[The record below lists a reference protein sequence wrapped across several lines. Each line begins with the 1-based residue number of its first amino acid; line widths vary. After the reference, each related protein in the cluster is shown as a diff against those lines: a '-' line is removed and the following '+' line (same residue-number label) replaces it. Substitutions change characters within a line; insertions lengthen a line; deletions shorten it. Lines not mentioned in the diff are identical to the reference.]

1 VNIKIFKSELFMV
14 ERMTNTK
21 GTTMTQIHKRFTAEQ
36 VKVLFQGYCQ
46 GNLSRSDVEEML
58 GIGKT
63 RFFALLKIY
72 RQDQDAFSIAYH
84 RSTQGRLS
92 AETESQI
99 EQELLR
105 EKDLIADKDLPIHD
119 YNYSALVDRLKKK
132 GIQVSTTTVIKR
144 AKVLKCYKPKKK
156 SKAHDQEVLT
166 ASIGD
171 LIQHDASL
179 HKWSPY
185 ATEKWTLITSLDD
198 YSRMLLY
205 ADFVPEESSWAHIQ
219 AAQYVL
225 QTFGLPFRY
234 YVDNLRVF
242 RFVQKRDSFWRTH
255 HLGTDDVDPQWKQV
269 LREFNIDVIY
279 ALSPQAKGKVE
290 RPYRWLQDRIVR
302 TCALE
307 KLTDVEDVREVLR
320 EEVHR
325 YNYQQVHS
333 TTGEVPAIRFAN
345 ARKAGNSL
353 FRPFTLP
360 KPYKSVKDVFCLRAT
375 RTVDGY
381 RRISLDRH
389 SIEVPKVGLRED
401 VNLRLVPDFT
411 KKILEVRIWFEGKM
425 VRSVNLPLNE
435 FRRFA

>member
-1 VNIKIFKSELFMV
+1 MV
-14 ERMTNTK
+14 EMPLKTK
-21 GTTMTQIHKRFTAEQ
+21 GIAMTQVHKRFTGEQ
-36 VKVLFQGYCQ
+36 IKVLLQGYCQ
-46 GNLSRSDVEEML
+46 GNLSRLDIEDML

-63 RFFALLKIY
+63 RFFALLKAY
-72 RQDQDAFSIAYH
+72 RRDPAAFSIDYQRTTRGH
-84 RSTQGRLS
+84 LS
-92 AETESQI
+92 DETESQI

-105 EKDLIADKDLPIHD
+105 EKALVDNPELPIYD
-119 YNYSALVDRLKKK
+119 YNYSALVDRLKKQ

-144 AKVLKCYKPKKK
+144 AKALQCYRPKKK
-156 SKAHDQEVLT
+156 GQVHDREVLT

-185 ATEKWTLITSLDD
+185 AAEKWTLITSIDD

-205 ADFVPEESSWAHIQ
+205 ADFVPEENSWAHIQ

-225 QTFGLPFRY
+225 QNFGLPFRY

-242 RFVQKRDSFWRTH
+242 RFVQKRDSFWRH
-255 HLGTDDVDPQWKQV
+255 HHVLTDEVDPQWRQV
-269 LREFNIDVIY
+269 LREFKVEVIY

-307 KLTDVEDVREVLR
+307 QLASLEEARKVLR

-345 ARKAGNSL
+345 AKKTGNSL
-353 FRPFTLP
+353 FRPFALP
-360 KPYKSVKDVFCLRAT
+360 KPYKSAKDVFCLRAT
-375 RTVDGY
+375 RTLDGY

-389 SIEVPKVGLRED
+389 SIEVPKVEVRED
-401 VNLRLVPDFT
+401 VDLRLVPDLA
-411 KKILEVRIWFEGKM
+411 KNVLEVRIWFEGKM
-425 VRSVNLPLNE
+425 VHSVNLPLNE
-435 FRRFA
+435 FRRFT

>member
-1 VNIKIFKSELFMV
+1 MIQV
-14 ERMTNTK
+14 
-21 GTTMTQIHKRFTAEQ
+21 HKRFTAEQ

-46 GNLSRSDVEEML
+46 RNLSRPDVEEML

-63 RFFALLKIY
+63 RFFALLKTY
-72 RQDQDAFSIAYH
+72 RQDPDAFSIDYQ

-92 AETESQI
+92 EETESQI
-99 EQELLR
+99 KQELLR
-105 EKDLIADKDLPIHD
+105 DKALIEDKELPIYD
-119 YNYSALVDRLKKK
+119 YNYAALVDRLKKQ

-144 AKVLKCYKPKKK
+144 AKALKCYQPKKK
-156 SKAHDQEVLT
+156 GKAHDREVLT

-185 ATEKWTLITSLDD
+185 VTEKWTLITSLDD

-205 ADFVPEESSWAHIQ
+205 ADFVPEENTWAHIQ
-219 AAQYVL
+219 AAQSVL

-269 LREFNIDVIY
+269 LQEFKVKVIY

-307 KLTDVEDVREVLR
+307 KLASLEEARAVLR

-333 TTGEVPAIRFAN
+333 STGEVPAIRFAN

-353 FRPFTLP
+353 FRPFVLP
-360 KPYKSVKDVFCLRAT
+360 KPYNSAKDVFCLRTT

-381 RRISLDRH
+381 RRVSLDRH
-389 SIEVPKVGLRED
+389 SIEVPKVDVRED
-401 VNLRLVPDFT
+401 VDLHLVPDLA
-411 KKILEVRIWFEGKM
+411 KNVLEVRIWFQDKL
-425 VRSVNLPLNE
+425 VHSVNLPLNE

>member
-1 VNIKIFKSELFMV
+1 MV
-14 ERMTNTK
+14 EKFPKMK
-21 GTTMTQIHKRFTAEQ
+21 GIAMTQVHKRFTVEQ
-36 VKVLFQGYCQ
+36 VKVLLQGYCQ
-46 GNLSRSDVEEML
+46 GNLSRCDVEEML

-63 RFFALLKIY
+63 RFFALLKAY
-72 RQDQDAFSIAYH
+72 RQDPVAFSIDYQRATPGH
-84 RSTQGRLS
+84 LP
-92 AETESQI
+92 AETERQI

-105 EKDLIADKDLPIHD
+105 EKALVDNPELPIHD

-132 GIQVSTTTVIKR
+132 GVQVSTTTVIKR
-144 AKVLKCYKPKKK
+144 AKALQCYQPKKK
-156 SKAHDQEVLT
+156 GKTHDREVLT
-166 ASIGD
+166 ASTGD

-185 ATEKWTLITSLDD
+185 AAEKWTLITSLDD

-205 ADFVPEESSWAHIQ
+205 ADFVLEENSWVHIQ

-255 HLGTDDVDPQWKQV
+255 HVLTDETDPQWRQV
-269 LREFNIDVIY
+269 LREFKVQVIY

-307 KLTDVEDVREVLR
+307 QIATLEGARQVLR

-345 ARKAGNSL
+345 AKKVGNSL
-353 FRPFTLP
+353 FRPFALP
-360 KPYKSVKDVFCLRAT
+360 QPYKSAKDVFCLRTT
-375 RTVDGY
+375 RTLDGY

-389 SIEVPKVGLRED
+389 SIEVPKVEVRED
-401 VNLRLVPDFT
+401 VDLRLVPDLDRNV
-411 KKILEVRIWFEGKM
+411 LEVRIWFEGKM
-425 VRSVNLPLNE
+425 VHSVNLPLNE
-435 FRRFA
+435 FRRFS

>member
-1 VNIKIFKSELFMV
+1 MNLLNLKSEPFMV
-14 ERMTNTK
+14 ERLPKTK
-21 GTTMTQIHKRFTAEQ
+21 GNAMTQVHKRFTVEQ

-63 RFFALLKIY
+63 RFFALLKTY
-72 RQDQDAFSIAYH
+72 RRDPGAFSIAYQ
-84 RSTQGRLS
+84 RSTRGRLS
-92 AETESQI
+92 EESESQI
-99 EQELLR
+99 KQELLR
-105 EKDLIADKDLPIHD
+105 DQALIDDEELPIHD
-119 YNYSALVDRLKKK
+119 YNYAALVDRLKKQ
-132 GIQVSTTTVIKR
+132 GVQVSTTTVIKR
-144 AKVLKCYKPKKK
+144 AKALNCYRPKKK
-156 SKAHDQEVLT
+156 GKAHDREVLT

-179 HKWSPY
+179 HKWSPF
-185 ATEKWTLITSLDD
+185 AAEKWSLITSIDD

-205 ADFVPEESSWAHIQ
+205 ADFVPEESTWAHIQ
-219 AAQYVL
+219 AAQSVL
-225 QTFGLPFRY
+225 QTFGLPLRY

-255 HLGTDDVDPQWKQV
+255 HLGTDEVDPQWKQV
-269 LREFNIDVIY
+269 LQEFKVKVVY

-307 KLTDVEDVREVLR
+307 KLTSLEEARTVLR

-345 ARKAGNSL
+345 AKKAGNSL
-353 FRPFTLP
+353 FRPFVLP
-360 KPYKSVKDVFCLRAT
+360 KPYKSAKDVFCLRTT

-389 SIEVPKVGLRED
+389 SIEVPKVDVRED
-401 VNLRLVPDFT
+401 VDLRLVPDFA
-411 KKILEVRIWFEGKM
+411 KNVLEVRIWFNDKL
-425 VRSVNLPLNE
+425 VHSVNLPLNE
-435 FRRFA
+435 FQRFA

>member
-1 VNIKIFKSELFMV
+1 
-14 ERMTNTK
+14 
-21 GTTMTQIHKRFTAEQ
+21 MTQVHKRFTAEQ

-63 RFFALLKIY
+63 RFFALLKTY
-72 RQDQDAFSIAYH
+72 RQDPGAFSIAYQ
-84 RSTQGRLS
+84 RSTSGRLGE
-92 AETESQI
+92 ETEDQI
-99 EQELLR
+99 RQELLR
-105 EKDLIADKDLPIHD
+105 DKALIEDEELPIHD
-119 YNYSALVDRLKKK
+119 YNYAALVDRLKKQ

-144 AKVLKCYKPKKK
+144 AKALKCYKPKKK
-156 SKAHDQEVLT
+156 GKAHDREVLT

-179 HKWSPY
+179 HKWSPF
-185 ATEKWTLITSLDD
+185 AEEKWTLITSIDD

-205 ADFVPEESSWAHIQ
+205 ADFVPEENTWAHIQ
-219 AAQYVL
+219 AAQSVL

-255 HLGTDDVDPQWKQV
+255 HVGTDEVDPQWKQV
-269 LREFNIDVIY
+269 LQEFKVKVLY

-307 KLTDVEDVREVLR
+307 KLTSIEDARAVLR

-325 YNYQQVHS
+325 YNHQQVHS
-333 TTGEVPAIRFAN
+333 TTGEVPAIRFAH
-345 ARKAGNSL
+345 AKKAGNSL
-353 FRPFTLP
+353 FRPFVLP
-360 KPYKSVKDVFCLRAT
+360 KPYKSAKDVFCLRTT
-375 RTVDGY
+375 RTLDGY
-381 RRISLDRH
+381 RRVSLNRH
-389 SIEVPKVGLRED
+389 SIEVPKVDVRED
-401 VNLRLVPDFT
+401 VDLRLVPDLA
-411 KKILEVRIWFEGKM
+411 KNVLEVRIWFKDKM
-425 VRSVNLPLNE
+425 VHSVNLPLNE
-435 FRRFA
+435 FQRFA

>member
-1 VNIKIFKSELFMV
+1 MV
-14 ERMTNTK
+14 ESTSKREDL
-21 GTTMTQIHKRFTAEQ
+21 TMTQVHKRFTAEQ

-46 GNLSRSDVEEML
+46 GNLSRPEVQEML

-63 RFFALLKIY
+63 RFFALLKAY
-72 RQDQDAFSIAYH
+72 RQDPHAFTIAYQ
-84 RSTQGRLS
+84 RSTQGRLT
-92 AETESQI
+92 EEIESQI
-99 EQELLR
+99 KQELLR
-105 EKDLIADKDLPIHD
+105 DKALIDDKELPIHD
-119 YNYSALVDRLKKK
+119 YNYAALVDRLKKQ

-144 AKVLKCYKPKKK
+144 AKALECYKPKKK
-156 SKAHDQEVLT
+156 RKAHDQEVMT
-166 ASIGD
+166 TSIGD

-185 ATEKWTLITSLDD
+185 ATEKWTLITSIDD

-205 ADFVPEESSWAHIQ
+205 ADFVPEENTWTHIQ
-219 AAQYVL
+219 AAQSVL

-255 HLGTDDVDPQWKQV
+255 HLGTDEVDPQWRQV
-269 LREFNIDVIY
+269 LREFKVDVIY

-307 KLTDVEDVREVLR
+307 KLSSMEDTRAVLR

-325 YNYQQVHS
+325 YNYHQVHS

-345 ARKAGNSL
+345 AKKSGNSL
-353 FRPFTLP
+353 FRPFALP
-360 KPYKSVKDVFCLRAT
+360 KPYKSAKDVFCLRTT
-375 RTVDGY
+375 RTVDAY

-389 SIEVPKVGLRED
+389 SIDVPKVDIRED
-401 VNLRLVPDFT
+401 VDLRLVPDFA
-411 KKILEVRIWFEGKM
+411 KNVLEIRIWFQGKM
-425 VRSVNLPLNE
+425 VHSIHLPLNE
-435 FRRFA
+435 FRRFD